1 MPANGS
7 TAGGTTIPMYDVD
20 RVGDQGDALVAH
32 GSRVWPVLIALGP
45 LGAGMLGIAYLTE
58 GRWFHA
64 LMNLCLSVT
73 TAVQVSGLWR
83 GLRVDERGVRT
94 LGRFRPIPW
103 NQIVAVEARN
113 YGVEIELAR
122 KGRRVA
128 TGLPERF
135 LPRVLELRAAD
146 FDRSD
151 RADQRPDPAHKLA
164 SDATYPPVR
173 RDTPE

>member
-1 MPANGS
+1 MLWLESSDPPGERIGDRLTPAQRQHRLNLALEINNPAEIRQAVALLPQRNVLENAAKFS
-7 TAGGTTIPMYDVD
+7 PPDEAVQI
-20 RVGDQGDALVAH
+20 DAKLVA
-32 GSRVWPVLIALGP
+32 
-45 LGAGMLGIAYLTE
+45 
-58 GRWFHA
+58 
-64 LMNLCLSVT
+64 
-73 TAVQVSGLWR
+73 Q
-83 GLRVDERGVRT
+83 
-94 LGRFRPIPW
+94 
-103 NQIVAVEARN
+103 
-113 YGVEIELAR
+113 GVEIELAR